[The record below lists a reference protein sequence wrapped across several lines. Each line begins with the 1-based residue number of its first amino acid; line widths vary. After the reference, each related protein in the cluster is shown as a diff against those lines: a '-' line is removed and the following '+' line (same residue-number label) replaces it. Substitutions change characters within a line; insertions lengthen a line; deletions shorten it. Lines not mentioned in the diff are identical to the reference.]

1 MVALTQSSSVS
12 VSWKYNRA
20 FNRVLGVP
28 FLCPVLDHCG
38 CAQRDHRPVTAE
50 KQFNR
55 AASAAGPVRH
65 QAGKA
70 LIPPDSRWLL
80 RFSTRSPGE
89 ELQRLIA
96 AEKFHATLPAKLDA
110 AEAAWHATQP
120 KAPDPIIVEHP
131 IDDTLQTGDSRLL
144 GGGMSIQAP
153 WKQ

>member
-1 MVALTQSSSVS
+1 MCL
-12 VSWKYNRA
+12 SWKHNRA
-20 FNRVLGVP
+20 IDHVLGVP

-110 AEAAWHATQP
+110 AEGAWHATQP
-120 KAPDPIIVEHP
+120 TAPDPIIVEHP

-144 GGGMSIQAP
+144 GGGMSIHAP
-153 WKQ
+153 WKRD